1 MAKIKF
7 SQYAEHDVINLFCY
21 SGTLPVT
28 QGTIVKFVASGWR
41 NDDTD
46 TQFLG
51 SVGATYNNVYSQRFG
66 ILPAVTAAGTGDLVA
81 GMLLYDVREQDENGQ
96 LFKFFPRKAAEMN
109 VALSGQAVPILTKGF
124 VLISGTFNGPVTAG
138 ATAYPSGA
146 GAITTTNTNQ
156 VQGSEVGKFY
166 GATDSQGYALLRVNI
181 GN

>member
-1 MAKIKF
+1 MPKIKM
-7 SQYAEHDVINLFCY
+7 SQYAEHDVINLFKY

-28 QGTIVKFVASGWR
+28 QGTIVTFVGSGWR

-51 SVGATYNNVYSQRFG
+51 SVGASYTNVYSQRFG
-66 ILPAVTAAGTGDLVA
+66 ILPAVTAAGTGQLVA
-81 GMLLYDVREQDENGQ
+81 GMLLYDVREEDENG
-96 LFKFFPRKAAEMN
+96 LNFKFNPRKAAEMQC
-109 VALSGQAVPILTKGF
+109 ARSGEAVPILTRGF
-124 VLISGTFNGPVTAG
+124 VLISGTFNGSVTAG

-146 GAITTTNTNQ
+146 GAITTTSTNQ

-166 GATDSQGYALLRVNI
+166 GATDAQGYALLRVNV